1 MVKVSAAF
9 EVLEL
14 TGKEKFELRRA
25 RTMSQGEK
33 VVLVLPENISPLDNS
48 SRGRHLDVLIP
59 TNQEVIATS
68 DNNVHSRI

>member
-25 RTMSQGEK
+25 STMSQGEK
-33 VVLVLPENISPLDNS
+33 VV
-48 SRGRHLDVLIP
+48 
-59 TNQEVIATS
+59 
-68 DNNVHSRI
+68 